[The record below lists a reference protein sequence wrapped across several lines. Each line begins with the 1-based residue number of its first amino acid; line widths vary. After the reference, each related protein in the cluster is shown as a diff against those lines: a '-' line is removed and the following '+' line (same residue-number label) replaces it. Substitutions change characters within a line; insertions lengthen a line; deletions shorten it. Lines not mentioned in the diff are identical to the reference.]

1 MRHRVAGRKLSRHTQ
16 HRELMFRNMLVSLLE
31 HERIKTTLA
40 KGKELRSWADKMIS
54 LGKKGTLHARRQA
67 FALLRNE
74 GIVKKL
80 FDQIAPKLKDRE
92 GGYTRVYKLGWR
104 HGDAAPL
111 SLVELVTFAHPEE
124 KKKSTITKAKEALGK
139 VTPKKKEKVETKEK
153 VEEKGKGKGKGK
165 ENEKEKEKGKEKKE
179 KKVKKEEKEA
189 PKAKKEKP
197 KKKASAEKT
206 KEKTKSK

>member
-16 HRELMFRNMLVSLLE
+16 HRELMFRNMVVSLLQ

-40 KGKELRSWADKMIS
+40 KGKELRSWADRIIS
-54 LGKKGTLHARRQA
+54 LGKQGTLHARRRA

-80 FDQIAPKLKDRE
+80 FDEIAPKLKDRE
-92 GGYTRVYKLGWR
+92 GGYTRVFKLGWR
-104 HGDAAPL
+104 QGDAAPL

-124 KKKSTITKAKEALGK
+124 KKKSTITKAKQVLEK
-139 VTPKKKEKVETKEK
+139 VTPKKKEKVEKK
-153 VEEKGKGKGKGK
+153 
-165 ENEKEKEKGKEKKE
+165 EKEKQKGKEKKE

-189 PKAKKEKP
+189 PKEKKEKP
-197 KKKASAEKT
+197 KKKASAEKS
-206 KEKTKSK
+206 KEKSKSK